1 MIFDTTVVLL
11 SVATVVLLYQ
21 TYMDTRY
28 FLLPD
33 IGNAILAVLGIA
45 YRVVTVE
52 WTNSI
57 AIQQMLVSMALGA
70 SFGAGIFLFTRY
82 VSLKWKGVEGIGWGD
97 VKFSAAAGIWV
108 GPAGIGLLIGGSA
121 GLLLLAGFAII
132 AVTKRPLKDFYLP
145 FGAAACPTMI
155 LLLWAMY
162 FGWFP
167 LGF

>member
-21 TYMDTRY
+21 TYMDARY

-33 IGNAILAVLGIA
+33 IGNAILAALGLI
-45 YRVVTVE
+45 YRATSID
-52 WTNSI
+52 WTNSVL
-57 AIQQMLVSMALGA
+57 IQSTLLDIALGA
-70 SFGAGIFLFTRY
+70 LCGAGIFLFTRY
-82 VSLKWKGVEGIGWGD
+82 ISLKWKGVEGIGWGD

-132 AVTKRPLKDFYLP
+132 AITKRPLKDFYLP
-145 FGAAACPTMI
+145 FGATACPAMI
-155 LLLWAMY
+155 ILLWAMY
-162 FGWFP
+162 SGWVWM
-167 LGF
+167 